1 MQSDN
6 INKRKIITSVE
17 IVDIPPPTDKEAPF
31 KADDEPAGTTKLS
44 KEELQL
50 LFQGRNLAFIATLS
64 KDSSSH
70 VTPVWAEMVD
80 DLILINT
87 FESSAKNKH
96 ITKDNR
102 IALAIVEQNN
112 PFNMASIKG
121 RVIEQTT
128 EGADEHLKKLAKKYL
143 GIGKY
148 FYRKPSHKRII
159 LKIKPD
165 KVLGLSIHPAFYFL
179 AYSPWNK

>member
-1 MQSDN
+1 MQSDD

-17 IVDIPPPTDKEAPF
+17 IVDIPPPTDKEAHF

-50 LFQGRNLAFIATLS
+50 LFHGRNLAFIATLS
-64 KDSSSH
+64 KDGSPH

-80 DLILINT
+80 DLVLINT

-102 IALAIVEQNN
+102 IDSSHCRAKQ
-112 PFNMASIKG
+112 SI
-121 RVIEQTT
+121 
-128 EGADEHLKKLAKKYL
+128 
-143 GIGKY
+143 
-148 FYRKPSHKRII
+148 
-159 LKIKPD
+159 
-165 KVLGLSIHPAFYFL
+165 
-179 AYSPWNK
+179 

>member
-1 MQSDN
+1 MQSDD

-64 KDSSSH
+64 KDGSPH

-102 IALAIVEQNN
+102 IA
-112 PFNMASIKG
+112 ASHC
-121 RVIEQTT
+121 R
-128 EGADEHLKKLAKKYL
+128 AKQSIQY
-143 GIGKY
+143 GINQ
-148 FYRKPSHKRII
+148 RKS
-159 LKIKPD
+159 
-165 KVLGLSIHPAFYFL
+165 
-179 AYSPWNK
+179 N